1 MFRGFG
7 KKHRQGYTDYEFWR
21 KCIEGFPQERLNQ
34 LLAKE
39 GAELCDDPQRCEEC
53 LKAEFPEHSSQVSL
67 LINAMKIGVSKELL
81 AAQNQQIPY
90 LAVRSR
96 LIQRL
101 ATNLFLESYPSEWA
115 VDTWWAA
122 LSPNLAK
129 PQLEVPPDPGVD
141 VINFQNAID
150 FLDATEPAA
159 EEMVPDPSTTT
170 QWDIDVSEL
179 SAANLH
185 RMLADHQQKVVA
197 EYKSQSQ
204 RMVGEPVD
212 FEHPE
217 PVSPVVAPPK
227 ATNKWRVPLVALGLG
242 LLAFVIVWHLWPKQA
257 SSPTGN
263 PPAMNDG
270 GNSNGGGSNF
280 AAVVNVP
287 KLTVNYGGSTTWAQI
302 RKVVDPQVQQAFP
315 DFQLRYVKPVGDRTG
330 SGTGIRMLLEG
341 QLTLAQSSRPLKAQE
356 LQQAAARGIKLQ
368 AVPVAIDAIVVVTHP
383 ALNVPGLTVEQLKQ
397 IYTGEITNWQQVGG
411 PDLAI
416 TALSRSPGTGGT
428 VDFFVERVL
437 GAGGVLGSNVTT
449 IADTTTGL
457 RQTAATPGAIYY
469 GSAPEVVDQCTVRP
483 LPLGK
488 VSGQWIPPYQEPFV
502 PLTACPGQRNRIN
515 QAAIREGS
523 YPLTRQLF
531 VIFTQNGQSEEQAG
545 QAYANLLLTAQ
556 GQKLLNQ
563 AGFVSLK

>member
-1 MFRGFG
+1 
-7 KKHRQGYTDYEFWR
+7 
-21 KCIEGFPQERLNQ
+21 
-34 LLAKE
+34 
-39 GAELCDDPQRCEEC
+39 
-53 LKAEFPEHSSQVSL
+53 
-67 LINAMKIGVSKELL
+67 
-81 AAQNQQIPY
+81 
-90 LAVRSR
+90 
-96 LIQRL
+96 
-101 ATNLFLESYPSEWA
+101 
-115 VDTWWAA
+115 
-122 LSPNLAK
+122 
-129 PQLEVPPDPGVD
+129 
-141 VINFQNAID
+141 
-150 FLDATEPAA
+150 
-159 EEMVPDPSTTT
+159 
-170 QWDIDVSEL
+170 
-179 SAANLH
+179 
-185 RMLADHQQKVVA
+185 
-197 EYKSQSQ
+197 
-204 RMVGEPVD
+204 
-212 FEHPE
+212 
-217 PVSPVVAPPK
+217 
-227 ATNKWRVPLVALGLG
+227 
-242 LLAFVIVWHLWPKQA
+242 
-257 SSPTGN
+257 
-263 PPAMNDG
+263 
-270 GNSNGGGSNF
+270 
-280 AAVVNVP
+280 
-287 KLTVNYGGSTTWAQI
+287 
-302 RKVVDPQVQQAFP
+302 
-315 DFQLRYVKPVGDRTG
+315 
-330 SGTGIRMLLEG
+330 
-341 QLTLAQSSRPLKAQE
+341 
-356 LQQAAARGIKLQ
+356 LQ

-563 AGFVSLK
+563 AGFISLK